1 MGAIGKHM
9 DSLMDIYARR
19 VAGGV
24 LRADPAQEAVL
35 PLMEAMRQ
43 ELAAQPVGKSGIF
56 SLIGG
61 LKKPKSVP
69 GLYLWGGVGR
79 GKSMLMDLF
88 HEHAPVPSRRVH
100 FHAFMQEVQ
109 EGIHTA
115 KSAGVSDSLAPV
127 IDEIAKDIKLLC
139 FDEMQITDIADAM
152 IVGRLFEGLFAAGV
166 SIITTSNRVPDDLY
180 KDGLNR
186 QLFLPFIALIKERLK
201 VHHLHSP
208 VDYRQGR
215 LTGTPVYFQPLNDDA
230 RAAADDI
237 WNDLTGGARGGM
249 TLKVKG
255 RELLLPR
262 FHNGMAR
269 ATFWD
274 LCGQMYGPGDYLKI
288 AESVKLLIL
297 EDVPQLSRHN
307 FNEAKRFVTLIDA
320 LYEARVR
327 LVVTAVDEPEKLYVE
342 GAGVFEFER
351 TASRLREMQGDD
363 WSTES

>member
-1 MGAIGKHM
+1 MPT
-9 DSLMDIYARR
+9 S
-19 VAGGV
+19 
-24 LRADPAQEAVL
+24 RA
-35 PLMEAMRQ
+35 
-43 ELAAQPVGKSGIF
+43 
-56 SLIGG
+56 
-61 LKKPKSVP
+61 
-69 GLYLWGGVGR
+69 WGGEPRRCFVRQVIRTGEVSLVRSSRAAERYGGKPRGR
-79 GKSMLMDLF
+79 Q
-88 HEHAPVPSRRVH
+88 SRYV
-100 FHAFMQEVQ
+100 A
-109 EGIHTA
+109 
-115 KSAGVSDSLAPV
+115 
-127 IDEIAKDIKLLC
+127 
-139 FDEMQITDIADAM
+139 
-152 IVGRLFEGLFAAGV
+152 
-166 SIITTSNRVPDDLY
+166 
-180 KDGLNR
+180 
-186 QLFLPFIALIKERLK
+186 
-201 VHHLHSP
+201 
-208 VDYRQGR
+208 RQGR

-327 LVVTAVDEPEKLYVE
+327 LICSAAAEPEFLYME
-342 GAGVFEFER
+342 GDGAFEFER
-351 TASRLREMQGDD
+351 TASRLREMQDKD
-363 WSTES
+363 WGHIEG